1 MHTHPSALPASS
13 DSDDDSTATPPR
25 DTGLPPKEYSFKL
38 PTCWSDQDRHNLLN
52 VSLNGRE
59 LSYQGTSCGDKD
71 AAAARTIHP
80 IPPACGIYYYEVE
93 ILGKEHKSHISIGF
107 AGHGVKFS
115 RLPGW
120 EPNSWGYHGDDGCS
134 FAAEKNGTAYGPT
147 YGAGD
152 IIGCGIDFTSRRAF
166 FTKNGSFIGPVFEN
180 VGKDIDLYPS
190 VGLQHAGEIIRVN
203 FGHEPFKFDI
213 DSHVQ
218 QQRNAVWS
226 GILTTPIDSSVLEGR
241 SVSTTGKTAL
251 SDEQSKGVLN
261 KLVLTYL
268 VHHGYAKTVRAFQKQ
283 QPDVLAAQD
292 LDIVMDGTVPGTGG
306 MDKDIE
312 CRTRIVNSVI
322 SGDIDSAIAETKK
335 HHPIVLESEDH
346 LMLFKLRCRKFV
358 ELILETTEMKKRI
371 KSLKE
376 SRAEKRHYD
385 EIGNGDGEFWMGEE
399 MSMDVDDDAVG
410 LTSTSPT
417 TIPYNASPLRNG
429 REKAVPP
436 DGEVK
441 DGDAA
446 VQYEMAL
453 NTAIAYGQE
462 LSNDY
467 KSDTRL
473 EVRQLFKQ
481 TFGIVAW
488 EDPLKAGGSV
498 ASVVSYEARVNL
510 ANELNQ
516 AILKSQGRPTR
527 PALELLYRQTAACL
541 LQLGSMGVGTV
552 AFADISREIL
562 ES

>member
-1 MHTHPSALPASS
+1 M
-13 DSDDDSTATPPR
+13 
-25 DTGLPPKEYSFKL
+25 
-38 PTCWSDQDRHNLLN
+38 
-52 VSLNGRE
+52 
-59 LSYQGTSCGDKD
+59 
-71 AAAARTIHP
+71 
-80 IPPACGIYYYEVE
+80 
-93 ILGKEHKSHISIGF
+93 
-107 AGHGVKFS
+107 
-115 RLPGW
+115 
-120 EPNSWGYHGDDGCS
+120 
-134 FAAEKNGTAYGPT
+134 
-147 YGAGD
+147 
-152 IIGCGIDFTSRRAF
+152 
-166 FTKNGSFIGPVFEN
+166 
-180 VGKDIDLYPS
+180 
-190 VGLQHAGEIIRVN
+190 GLQHAGGIIRVN

-226 GILTTPIDSSVLEGR
+226 DILKTPIDSSVLEGR
-241 SVSTTGKTAL
+241 SMSTTGKTAL
-251 SDEQSKGVLN
+251 SDEESKGVLN

-283 QPDVLAAQD
+283 RPDILAAQD
-292 LDIVMDGTVPGTGG
+292 PDIVMDNTVPETGG
-306 MDKDIE
+306 MEKDIE

-322 SGDIDSAIAETKK
+322 SGDIDSAITETKK
-335 HHPIVLESEDH
+335 HHPVVLESEDH

-385 EIGNGDGEFWMGEE
+385 EIGNGDGEFWMDEE
-399 MSMDVDDDAVG
+399 MGMDVDDDAVG
-410 LTSTSPT
+410 LMSTSPT
-417 TIPYNASPLRNG
+417 TIPYNAPPLRNG
-429 REKAVPP
+429 RQKAVSS
-436 DGEVK
+436 DGDGK
-441 DGDAA
+441 DVDAA

-462 LSNDY
+462 LSNAY
-467 KSDTRL
+467 QSDTRP

-488 EDPLKAGGSV
+488 EDPSEAGGSV

-516 AILKSQGRPTR
+516 AILSSSSSYHVFLLLNLFRAESQGRPTR
-527 PALELLYRQTAACL
+527 PALEMLYRQTAACL
-541 LQLGSMGVGTV
+541 LQLGTMGFGAA